1 MVKNDILQR
10 IESLSTKNID
20 KMYLNDFLLTWDKSA
35 DEIDATLQTAE
46 ILRAMRDHNI
56 SCCTFDTGLAISIF
70 RDQST
75 RTRFSFA
82 GACNLLGLTIQELD
96 EEKSQIAH
104 GETVQETANMI
115 SFLAE
120 VIGIRDD
127 IYLGEGHTYM
137 KEVARAVNRGHQEGV
152 LPQRPT
158 LVNLQCDID
167 HPTQTMSDALHL
179 INTFGGLENL
189 KGKKIAMTWA
199 YSPSYGK
206 PLSVPQGIIGLMT
219 RFGMDVVLAH
229 PAGYHLMSEV
239 VAVAQTNSEQSG
251 GTFSRAV
258 SMEEAFKDADIVYPK
273 SWAPYSVM
281 EERTRLLKAGD
292 RKGLKSL
299 EKRCLE
305 TNKQFIDWECTEKL
319 MQTTRQG
326 QALYMHCLPADIS
339 GVSCERGEVQASVFE
354 RYRVP
359 QYTQAG
365 YKPYVIAAM
374 IFLSKFKNPVEKLTQ
389 LFDRRRARVF
399 TSG

>member
-1 MVKNDILQR
+1 MDNNEIMQR
-10 IESLSTKNID
+10 IESLAKKKTD
-20 KMYLNDFLLTWDKSA
+20 AMYLNDFLLTWDKSA
-35 DEIDATLQTAE
+35 DEIGATLQTAE

-56 SCCTFDTGLAISIF
+56 SCSTFDTGLAISIF

-82 GACNLLGLTIQELD
+82 GACNLLGLAIQELD

-104 GETVQETANMI
+104 GETVRETANMI

-137 KEVARAVNRGHQEGV
+137 KEVARAVHRGHQEGV

-167 HPTQTMSDALHL
+167 HPTQTLSDALHL
-179 INTFGGLENL
+179 INTFGGVENL
-189 KGKKIAMTWA
+189 KGKKIAMSWS

-206 PLSVPQGIIGLMT
+206 PLSVPQGIVGLMS
-219 RFGMDVVLAH
+219 RFSMDVVLTH
-229 PAGYHLMSEV
+229 PEGYNLMPEV
-239 VAVAQTNSEQSG
+239 MAVAQTNSEKFG
-251 GTFSRAV
+251 GSFTQAD
-258 SMEEAFKDADIVYPK
+258 SMEDAFKDADIVYPK

-281 EERTRLLKAGD
+281 EERTRLLQAGD
-292 RKGLKSL
+292 HDELKAL

-319 MQTTRQG
+319 LQTTRHG

-339 GVSCERGEVQASVFE
+339 GVSCERGEVEASVFE
-354 RYRVP
+354 RCRVP
-359 QYTQAG
+359 LYTQAG

-374 IFLSKFKNPVEKLTQ
+374 IFLSKFKNPAKKLSQ
-389 LFDRRRARVF
+389 LVNQTRRRVLI
-399 TSG
+399 

>member
-1 MVKNDILQR
+1 MEKNEILR
-10 IESLSTKNID
+10 YVESLSKKNID
-20 KMYLNDFLLTWDKSA
+20 EMYLDDFLLTWNKSA

-56 SCCTFDTGLAISIF
+56 SCGAFDTGLAISIF

-82 GACNLLGLTIQELD
+82 SACNLLGLAIQELD
-96 EEKSQIAH
+96 EEKSQLAH
-104 GETVQETANMI
+104 GETLRETANMI
-115 SFLAE
+115 SFLTE

-137 KEVARAVNRGHQEGV
+137 KEVARAVHQGHQEGI

-179 INTFGGLENL
+179 INTFGGVENL
-189 KGKKIAMTWA
+189 KGKKIAMSWA

-206 PLSVPQGIIGLMT
+206 PLSVPQGIIGLMS
-219 RFGMDVVLAH
+219 RFSMDVVLAH
-229 PAGYHLMSEV
+229 PEGYNLMPEV
-239 VAVAQTNSEQSG
+239 ISVAQTNSEKLG
-251 GTFSRAV
+251 GSFTLAG
-258 SMEEAFKDADIVYPK
+258 SMEDAFKDADIVYPK

-281 EERTRLLKAGD
+281 EERTRLLQAGD
-292 RKGLKSL
+292 HDELKAL

-305 TNKQFIDWECTEKL
+305 TNKQFINWECTEKL
-319 MQTTRQG
+319 MQTTRKG
-326 QALYMHCLPADIS
+326 RALYMHCLPADIS
-339 GVSCERGEVQASVFE
+339 GVSCERGEVEASVFE

-359 QYTQAG
+359 LYTQAG

-374 IFLSKFKNPVEKLTQ
+374 IFLSKFENPAEKLSQ
-389 LFDRRRARVF
+389 LVNQTRRRVLI
-399 TSG
+399 

>member
-1 MVKNDILQR
+1 MDKNEILPS
-10 IESLSTKNID
+10 IESLSKKNID
-20 KMYLNDFLLTWDKSA
+20 KMYMNDFLLTWDKSA

-56 SCCTFDTGLAISIF
+56 SCSTFDSGLAISIF

-96 EEKSQIAH
+96 EEKSQITH

-137 KEVARAVNRGHQEGV
+137 QEVARAVHQGHQEGV

-167 HPTQTMSDALHL
+167 HPTQTLSDALHL
-179 INTFGGLENL
+179 INTFGGVENL

-219 RFGMDVVLAH
+219 RFGMNVALAH

-239 VAVAQTNSEQSG
+239 VAVAQTNSKQSG
-251 GTFSRAV
+251 GTFSRTV

-292 RKGLKSL
+292 HNGLKVL

-305 TNKQFIDWECTEKL
+305 TNKQFIDWECSEKL

-374 IFLSKFKNPVEKLTQ
+374 IFLSKFKNPVEKLAE
-389 LFDRRRARVF
+389 LMNRAKRRIL
-399 TSG
+399 

>member
-1 MVKNDILQR
+1 MDKNEILPR
-10 IESLSTKNID
+10 IESLSTKNIA

-56 SCCTFDTGLAISIF
+56 SCSTFDTGLAISIF

-82 GACNLLGLTIQELD
+82 SACNLLGLAIQELN

-104 GETVQETANMI
+104 GETVRETANMI

-137 KEVARAVNRGHQEGV
+137 QAVARAVHRGHQEGV

-167 HPTQTMSDALHL
+167 HPTQTLSDALHL
-179 INTFGGLENL
+179 INTFGGVGNL
-189 KGKKIAMTWA
+189 KGKKIAMSWA

-239 VAVAQTNSEQSG
+239 VAVAQANSEQSG
-251 GTFSRAV
+251 GSFVQTL

-281 EERTRLLKAGD
+281 EERTRLLQAGD
-292 RKGLKSL
+292 HNGLKAL

-374 IFLSKFKNPVEKLTQ
+374 IFLSKFKNPAEKLAE
-389 LFDRRRARVF
+389 LMNRAKRRVL
-399 TSG
+399 

>member
-20 KMYLNDFLLTWDKSA
+20 KMYLNDFLLTRDKSA

-56 SCCTFDTGLAISIF
+56 SCSTFDTGLAISIF

-137 KEVARAVNRGHQEGV
+137 KEVARAVHRGHQEGV

-167 HPTQTMSDALHL
+167 HPSQTMSDALHL
-179 INTFGGLENL
+179 INTFGGVENL

-229 PAGYHLMSEV
+229 PAGYHLMPEV

-281 EERTRLLKAGD
+281 EERTRLLQAGD
-292 RKGLKSL
+292 HNGLKSL
-299 EKRCLE
+299 EKHCLE
-305 TNKQFIDWECTEKL
+305 TNKQYIDWECTEKL

-374 IFLSKFKNPVEKLTQ
+374 IFLSKFKNPAEKLRQ
-389 LFDRRRARVF
+389 LYERGRARVLK
-399 TSG
+399 SD